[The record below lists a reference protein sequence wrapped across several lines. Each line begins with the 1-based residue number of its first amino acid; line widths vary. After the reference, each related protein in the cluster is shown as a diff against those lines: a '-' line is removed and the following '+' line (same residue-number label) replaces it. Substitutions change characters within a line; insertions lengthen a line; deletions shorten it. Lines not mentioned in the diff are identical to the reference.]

1 MNDKKILIKNLL
13 DKNNEIDLKI
23 SKINNDLKDYERS
36 EIEYRNKKIKEEIN
50 SFSEEIQIIEK
61 EIEDIKQVVINESK
75 VIGTTL
81 TKTYLK
87 ASDLNT
93 FDNVIIDE
101 ASMCMLPAIFLAG
114 SLATKE

>member
-36 EIEYRNKKIKEEIN
+36 EIEYSNKKIKEEIN

-101 ASMCMLPAIFLAG
+101 A
-114 SLATKE
+114 